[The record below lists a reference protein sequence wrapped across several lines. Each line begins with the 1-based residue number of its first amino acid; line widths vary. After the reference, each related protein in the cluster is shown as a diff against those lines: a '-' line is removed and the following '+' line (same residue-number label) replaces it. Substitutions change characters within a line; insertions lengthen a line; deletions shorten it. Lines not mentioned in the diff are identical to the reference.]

1 MPTRSEAR
9 EPRGRGTEVGVPP
22 RKGTWGAVPRRLQ
35 RLGTMRRFDL
45 PRGAWTS
52 ARGRAPPSRSRGP
65 LGRGCRAAT
74 RGDAGE
80 RPFAYAR
87 ASSDRCAPAGRSAPV
102 ACPRRKRRRMST
114 LDDVP
119 EELALAVGE
128 AEKLGRR
135 LVRPGLRAHE
145 RARDLPDDVLREA
158 FALGAP
164 LAALPEAGGGLGL
177 GFAGAVRLEEALATA
192 DPAFPFALGSATT
205 LGLALLE
212 LGGVE
217 AARAPL
223 ARLVASEGRAT
234 AAVAF
239 CDAEDAETTAEPE
252 GEDVRLRGTKRLVV
266 EGDRAS
272 DVLSLLR
279 GADRGGPRTC
289 STATRWLGA
298 VRAWPRSG
306 SIRSTWPTSRS
317 TRVPAAAEVG
327 CRARPRSRRR
337 AVLRAARRARRGA
350 RRRTRALRL
359 RRGARVRHRGARSAS
374 PSGTSGRGVHRGGS
388 RDRRRGGARAR
399 APGGGRVGRARRRA
413 RRART
418 RPTSRSKRRCL
429 LATAARRRLRAAGGG
444 ARGGRRR
451 PAARRRGLHAGLPR
465 EKLLRDAK
473 ALELCTLSPE
483 HAAQLAAA
491 CELEIPPDPALVLL
505 SPSSKASC
513 SDLNGRMKIMS
524 NPFTLSPASRG
535 APRDGPRLRARR
547 RPPREPRVD
556 RAHGIP

>member
-1 MPTRSEAR
+1 
-9 EPRGRGTEVGVPP
+9 
-22 RKGTWGAVPRRLQ
+22 
-35 RLGTMRRFDL
+35 
-45 PRGAWTS
+45 
-52 ARGRAPPSRSRGP
+52 
-65 LGRGCRAAT
+65 
-74 RGDAGE
+74 
-80 RPFAYAR
+80 
-87 ASSDRCAPAGRSAPV
+87 
-102 ACPRRKRRRMST
+102 MST

-164 LAALPEAGGGLGL
+164 LAALPEAAGGLGL

-272 DVLSLLR
+272 DVLVFARRGSRRAAYLLDGDTAGLAR
-279 GADRGGPRTC
+279 GPRV
-289 STATRWLGA
+289 ATLGLDLLHVA
-298 VRAWPRSG
+298 DVTLDA
-306 SIRSTWPTSRS
+306 
-317 TRVPAAAEVG
+317 RVPAAAEVG
-327 CRARPRSRRR
+327 AGRDLDRAVVRFFARHAVLVAARAVGLARFAFEEARAYVGSRRAFGKPIGHFQAVAFTVADR
-337 AVLRAARRARRGA
+337 AIDVEAARALVLRAAAGWD
-350 RRRTRALRL
+350 ALD
-359 RRGARVRHRGARSAS
+359 A
-374 PSGTSGRGVHRGGS
+374 
-388 RDRRRGGARAR
+388 AR
-399 APGGGRVGRARRRA
+399 APGEDPSDLALE
-413 RRART
+413 
-418 RPTSRSKRRCL
+418 RRCL
-429 LATAARRRLRAAGGG
+429 LATAHAVAYAQRAAARGADDAVQLHGG
-444 ARGGRRR
+444 AGFMRDY
-451 PAARRRGLHAGLPR
+451 PV

-473 ALELCTLSPE
+473 TLELCTLSPE

-491 CELEIPPDPALVLL
+491 CELEIPPDPALVLP
-505 SPSSKASC
+505 SPSSQGV
-513 SDLNGRMKIMS
+513 L
-524 NPFTLSPASRG
+524 L
-535 APRDGPRLRARR
+535 
-547 RPPREPRVD
+547 
-556 RAHGIP
+556 